1 MQGTVPPITQDN
13 AHDAKRFLDD
23 VIQKVTRDASPEILQ
38 AGEDMLLGLAAIV
51 IVWAG
56 LRTAFEGF
64 NAWSWI
70 QTITGIMIPW
80 SILHYY
86 DTDLPGMAFTFPE
99 AISGI
104 GSWAMNV
111 FMKDAV
117 TMGVKELSAIG
128 WKIYNQIE
136 GSWASFSIYK
146 LVFGV
151 GKVLIAPIIVMSSL
165 VFIFILFFALWI
177 IVTAQVLWATLAIA
191 IVTILGPLFIPFL
204 LFEPLSFLF
213 WGWFK
218 TLITYSLYGAVAGAI
233 LRIFVGL
240 GYAYMEAM
248 LDPTL
253 ALGNIGN
260 TLLWM
265 VSITFLLLAGILA
278 AFKVGE
284 IAAGLVSGSGATGA
298 GLMSTVA
305 TVVTAGKA
313 AVAAGVVGA
322 TKAASAAKAAQGGS
336 LPKLY

>member
-1 MQGTVPPITQDN
+1 MQGTVPTITQDN
-13 AHDAKRFLDD
+13 VSDVKRFLDE
-23 VIQKVTRDASPEILQ
+23 VIEQVTRDATPEILQ
-38 AGEDMLLGLAAIV
+38 AGEDILLGLAAIV
-51 IVWAG
+51 VCWAG

-64 NAWSWI
+64 NSWSWI

-80 SILHYY
+80 SILHFY
-86 DTDLPGMAFTFPE
+86 DTELPGMAHTFPE
-99 AISGI
+99 AISGV

-117 TMGVKELSAIG
+117 TIGGKELSDIG
-128 WKIYNQIE
+128 WRIYKNIE
-136 GSWASFSIYK
+136 ANWLQFSFYK
-146 LVFGV
+146 LVFGI
-151 GKVLIAPIIVMSSL
+151 GKVLIAPLIVVTIL
-165 VFIFILFFALWI
+165 VFVFILFLALWI

-240 GYAYMEAM
+240 GFAYMQAM

-253 ALGNIGN
+253 ALADIGN

-265 VSITFLLLAGILA
+265 VSIIFLLLAGILA

-322 TKAASAAKAAQGGS
+322 TKAASAAKAAQRGS